1 MAQPRPL
8 NGIKVL
14 EMQGLA
20 PSPFCGMILAD
31 FGADVVVVERVT
43 KDMPQIPDRM
53 RKNPFYRGKRIIRIN
68 LKGREGKE
76 ILWKI
81 IKGADV
87 LIEPYRPGV
96 MERMGFG
103 PDEVFKTNP
112 KIVYARLTGWGQ
124 DGPYSKIAGHD
135 INYIALS
142 GALSLF
148 RRKGERPLPP
158 CNLLGDFAGGGM
170 LCALGILM
178 ALFERTRSGK
188 GQVVDSAML
197 DGAAY
202 LSSMFFG
209 LFYNG
214 FMSRNIGTNRLDG
227 GAHYYQ
233 VYESKDGRY
242 VAVGAIE
249 SKFYSELL
257 KGLDLRSQDMPSQE
271 DTSSWEEMK
280 QKFQEIFKNRT
291 RNEWEEVFKGK
302 DACVSPV
309 LDIWEVKDH
318 PQNRAR
324 NLVYEEEGIIQP
336 SPAPRLSRTPARP
349 GKIPDMDHTH
359 TKKILASLGYSL
371 DQVERLFKD
380 GVVE

>member
-1 MAQPRPL
+1 MAQSRPL
-8 NGIKVL
+8 DGIKVL

-31 FGADVVVVERVT
+31 FGAEVVVVERVT
-43 KDMPQIPDRM
+43 KDMVQIPDRM
-53 RKNPFYRGKRIIRIN
+53 KKNPFYRGKRIIRID
-68 LKGREGKE
+68 LKDRKGKE
-76 ILWKI
+76 ILKKMIKI
-81 IKGADV
+81 SDV

-103 PDEVFKTNP
+103 PDEVFKINP

-124 DGPYSKIAGHD
+124 DGPYSRRAGHD

-148 RRKGERPLPP
+148 KRKGEKPLPP

-170 LCALGILM
+170 LCALGIMM

-188 GQVVDSAML
+188 GQIVDSAML

-214 FMSRNIGTNRLDG
+214 LMSRDIGTNRLDG
-227 GAHYYQ
+227 GAPYYQ
-233 VYESKDGRY
+233 VYESKDGKY

-257 KGLDLRSQDMPSQE
+257 KGLDLRSQDLPLQE

-280 QKFQEIFKNRT
+280 QRFQEIFRKRS
-291 RNEWEEVFKGK
+291 RDEWEEVFKGR
-302 DACVSPV
+302 DACVSPI

-318 PQNRAR
+318 PQNRER
-324 NLVYEEEGIIQP
+324 KLVYEEEGIIQP
-336 SPAPRLSRTPARP
+336 SPAPRLSRTPANP
-349 GKIPDMDHTH
+349 GKIPNMDHTH
-359 TKKILASLGYSL
+359 TKEILASLGYGKE
-371 DQVERLFKD
+371 QIEKLFKD